1 MDYRFSDLAKTSL
14 IPSAVNQLTAEFA
27 EDFREGVDINL
38 GVGYV
43 NDKTIPFDA
52 IKKAYAE
59 IISHPEQYR
68 SALNYGGSDG
78 SINLRQ
84 SIKNY
89 YLRYEIGGLHENDFK
104 NRKIL
109 IGANGATSIL
119 DAFSDIIKPGLVIT
133 ADPYYYI
140 YTETLER
147 KGFKILA
154 IPEDDEGLNTQIL
167 EKSVERIN
175 PEEISFFYIVTVNNP
190 STVILS
196 NRRRKTIVE
205 TARKLSLK
213 AGRII
218 PVVFDKAYE
227 DIIHNPEIE
236 KPVSGLKY
244 DILNQV
250 FEVGTFSKLFAP
262 ALRIGYIISPDNS
275 MAEVISQRTSDIGFS
290 SSLINQEIASWLLD
304 HHVQLQKDFV
314 SKGYRQKASFI
325 KDLFS
330 TYLGNYIESYTGG
343 DAAFYFYISFKNIR
357 TDKGSRFFNFLSRTT
372 GNVEIDGKDEM
383 NPRLIYIPGT
393 ICSANKKAVYQLRL
407 AYGFEEPEVF
417 ERAVKL
423 MAEAC
428 EYAMNTDI
436 T

>member
-1 MDYRFSDLAKTSL
+1 MDYRFSDLAKASL

-27 EDFREGVDINL
+27 EDFREGIDINL

-52 IKKAYAE
+52 IKKAYAI
-59 IISHPEQYR
+59 IISHPGKYR
-68 SALNYGGSDG
+68 SALNYGGADG

-89 YLRYEIGGLHENDFK
+89 YLRYEIGGLNKKDFE

-119 DAFSDIIKPGLVIT
+119 DTFSDIIKPGLVIT

-167 EKSVERIN
+167 EESVERID

-196 NRRRKTIVE
+196 NSRRKTIVE
-205 TARKLSLK
+205 IANKLSLK
-213 AGRII
+213 ISRII

-227 DIIHNPEIE
+227 DIIHNPAIE

-244 DILNQV
+244 DKLNQV
-250 FEVGTFSKLFAP
+250 FEVGTLSKLFSP
-262 ALRIGYIISPDNS
+262 ALRIGYIISPDTS
-275 MAEVISQRTSDIGFS
+275 FAEVLSQRTSDIGFS

-304 HHVQLQKDFV
+304 NHVHLQIDFV
-314 SKGYRQKASFI
+314 NKGYQQKASFI
-325 KDLFS
+325 KNLFS

-357 TDKGSRFFNFLSRTT
+357 TDKGSRFFKFLSRTT
-372 GNVEIDGKDEM
+372 GNVEIDGKGEK

-393 ICSANKKAVYQLRL
+393 ICSTNKKAVYQLRL
-407 AYGFEEPEVF
+407 AYGFEEAEVF

-423 MAEAC
+423 IAEAC
-428 EYAMNTDI
+428 KYAMA
-436 T
+436 